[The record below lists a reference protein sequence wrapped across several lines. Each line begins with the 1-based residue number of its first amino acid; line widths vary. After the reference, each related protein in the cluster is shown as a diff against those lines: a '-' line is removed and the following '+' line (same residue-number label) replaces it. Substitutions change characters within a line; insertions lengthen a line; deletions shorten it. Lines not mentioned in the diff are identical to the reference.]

1 LNSANYPNFL
11 CPNCRAVADLEAD
24 VEEADSEWDDGLDEA
39 IEASKKDSNADVH
52 AQSGTDA
59 DGDSEMIDSAGLG
72 TTRHEA
78 GTDTNGQL
86 PIDEDSIALESHN
99 NQPSHPVG
107 PAPPVP
113 VPIATS
119 TLTPPRPI
127 PPRKSSPGRYELVPG
142 QTVADGP
149 MTPRNDAGP
158 FVLDGGAGQSSTNRD
173 RGSTISVTNPP
184 QDDERA

>member
-1 LNSANYPNFL
+1 M
-11 CPNCRAVADLEAD
+11 ADLEAD

-39 IEASKKDSNADVH
+39 IEASKKESITDVH

-59 DGDSEMIDSAGLG
+59 DGDSEMVDSGGLE
-72 TTRHEA
+72 TTSHEA
-78 GTDTNGQL
+78 GTVANGQL
-86 PIDEDSIALESHN
+86 PINEDSIALESHSI
-99 NQPSHPVG
+99 QTSHIAAPST
-107 PAPPVP
+107 PVP
-113 VPIATS
+113 VPIPSS

-158 FVLDGGAGQSSTNRD
+158 FVLDGGAGQASTNRD
-173 RGSTISVTNPP
+173 RGSTISLTNPP
-184 QDDERA
+184 ADDERP